1 MLLKE
6 MSYKACRVG
15 HLLCFDAPQHD
26 NVSFGC
32 LLLDFRHPD
41 VSTGLGQSPIQNTI
55 SREIVTLRGAKS
67 LSLVW
72 NDPLLR
78 FKDDRFHDVDAPL
91 TCQALDCTMVLR
103 EVIM

>member
-32 LLLDFRHPD
+32 VLLDFRHPD

-55 SREIVTLRGAKS
+55 SREIVTLSWSEES
-67 LSLVW
+67 LSRLERSFTAV
-72 NDPLLR
+72 
-78 FKDDRFHDVDAPL
+78 
-91 TCQALDCTMVLR
+91 
-103 EVIM
+103 